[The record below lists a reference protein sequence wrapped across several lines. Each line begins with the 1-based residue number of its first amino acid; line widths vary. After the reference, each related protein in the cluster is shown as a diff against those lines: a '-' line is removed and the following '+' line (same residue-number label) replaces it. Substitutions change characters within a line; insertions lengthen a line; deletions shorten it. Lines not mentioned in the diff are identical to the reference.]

1 MESVDDMEKL
11 MELAI
16 DNGATDV
23 DEDALVEPNG
33 NRQELTVLCE
43 QTELGR
49 LCNEVRASGFAVTE
63 VMRPYLLRI
72 MSLNTFMDGSLYTNS
87 TYKHCMYIIF
97 IIRSRYLPTSTV
109 EVARSGED
117 YEPLVAFLD
126 DIGEIE
132 EVTDVFSNATYSQ

>member
-1 MESVDDMEKL
+1 MEKL

-63 VMRPYLLRI
+63 VMRPYLLRTMPMQYI
-72 MSLNTFMDGSLYTNS
+72 YGWKFI
-87 TYKHCMYIIF
+87 YKFYIQTLHVHF
-97 IIRSRYLPTSTV
+97 ITRSRYLPTSTV

-126 DIGEIE
+126 DIGEVE